1 MRYSDGDVADFT
13 LQAMA
18 ILRATAADDGD
29 GMESLWPTEDETE
42 GVLIA
47 ITALCM
53 SSLTMLAQGIDMTQL
68 EAIEEVQAVMIE
80 QSQQASDDGE

>member
-1 MRYSDGDVADFT
+1 MSYSDEAVADYT

-29 GMESLWPTEDETE
+29 GMEAVWPDEDETE

-53 SSLTMLAQGIDMTQL
+53 SSFSMLAQGIDMTQL
-68 EAIEEVQAVMIE
+68 EAIEHVQAVMIE
-80 QSQQASDDGE
+80 QSQQASNDEE